1 MHLFSCSPGEYQ
13 RNFKPKLLRK
23 MGSGKIFLQILD
35 ELKRQF
41 TLLLTEDNYFLKQVK
56 MLVKELAWLLLLL
69 KIEGINY
76 ISSYFLDTLKEKRE
90 EKFNRKL
97 CMRYMHFRIWEIF
110 VHFRRKIEI
119 GDHFF
124 SSFLSRSE
132 KIVWRN
138 FLETLYI
145 F

>member
-1 MHLFSCSPGEYQ
+1 
-13 RNFKPKLLRK
+13 

-76 ISSYFLDTLKEKRE
+76 ISSYFLHTLKEKRKV
-90 EKFNRKL
+90 KFNRKL
-97 CMRYMHFRIWEIF
+97 CMRYMHFRI
-110 VHFRRKIEI
+110 
-119 GDHFF
+119 
-124 SSFLSRSE
+124 
-132 KIVWRN
+132 
-138 FLETLYI
+138 
-145 F
+145 

>member
-1 MHLFSCSPGEYQ
+1 
-13 RNFKPKLLRK
+13 

-97 CMRYMHFRIWEIF
+97 CMRYMHFRI
-110 VHFRRKIEI
+110 
-119 GDHFF
+119 
-124 SSFLSRSE
+124 
-132 KIVWRN
+132 
-138 FLETLYI
+138 
-145 F
+145 